1 MALTP
6 PRLRAS
12 AASGGGDE
20 GALLDE
26 QVQIVG
32 RTAFGGLLLVDDAR
46 RYVHV
51 NDCVAEILAAPRD
64 VVLASRIDDFT
75 SPEHLTDL
83 ELFWAALER
92 DGELAGR
99 GVVKRYDGSEGTCE
113 FRARWGVARDRHL
126 FALRE
131 VVRAAM
137 PAFASGGEAAARLTA
152 REQEVLQ
159 LAAEGHSTEAIAVA
173 LALSPGTVKTHFH
186 HVYGKLGAQ
195 DRVSAVATALR
206 LGLID

>member
-1 MALTP
+1 MALIP
-6 PRLRAS
+6 PRLQ
-12 AASGGGDE
+12 AAVPGGVDE
-20 GALLDE
+20 PSLLDE

-51 NDCVAEILAAPRD
+51 NDCVAEILGAPRD

-75 SPEHLTDL
+75 TPEDLTNL
-83 ELFWAALER
+83 ERFWAALER
-92 DGELAGR
+92 DGEIAGR
-99 GVVKRYDGSEGTCE
+99 GVVRRYDGSEGTCE
-113 FRARWGVARDRHL
+113 FRARWAVARDRHL

-131 VVRAAM
+131 VVRGL
-137 PAFASGGEAAARLTA
+137 PAFASGGETAAGLTA

-159 LAAEGHSTEAIAVA
+159 LAADGHSTEDIAVA

-186 HVYGKLGAQ
+186 HIYAKLGAP

-206 LGLID
+206 SGLIR